1 LPLLRLSQD
10 VQVFC
15 CYSHLVWSTLME
27 ILISSSLLYVV
38 LGRAAFG
45 GLVVMII
52 SLAVGLAVSKLYV
65 LLRYF

>member
-1 LPLLRLSQD
+1 M
-10 VQVFC
+10 FC

-45 GLVVMII
+45 GLVVLIV
-52 SLAVGLAVSKLYV
+52 SLCVGLAVSKLYV
-65 LLRYF
+65 LLKMCVHFILDA